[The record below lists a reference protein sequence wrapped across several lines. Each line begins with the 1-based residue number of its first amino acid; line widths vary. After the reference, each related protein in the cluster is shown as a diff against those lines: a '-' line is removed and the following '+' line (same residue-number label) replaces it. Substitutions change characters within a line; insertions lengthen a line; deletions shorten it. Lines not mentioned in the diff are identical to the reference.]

1 MNDDNTIISEK
12 LYSLLIHCSHALSRG
27 HHPHNGMHPGQW
39 RILSILA
46 ANGAMTQKD
55 LLDVVQ
61 IRAASLSE
69 LLSKLEA
76 KGFVTRIKD
85 EDDKRSIS
93 IEVTEL
99 GKKAINEN
107 ESYQQETVSELFSL
121 LTVSEQEQLV
131 ELLEKLVRSWHDKY
145 HGGGYGMHYENG
157 RGCHHQDERHCHH
170 HGHHF
175 H

>member
-1 MNDDNTIISEK
+1 MNDDNSVISK
-12 LYSLLIHCSHALSRG
+12 RLYSLLIHCSHALSRG

-46 ANGAMTQKD
+46 ENGAMTQRD

-76 KGFVTRIKD
+76 KEFVTRIKD

-93 IEVTEL
+93 IEVTEQ
-99 GKKAINEN
+99 GKKVINEN
-107 ESYQQETVSELFSL
+107 ESYQQETVAELFSL

-145 HGGGYGMHYENG
+145 HGGGHGMHYENG
-157 RGCHHQDERHCHH
+157 SGCHHHDGRHGHH

-175 H
+175 R